1 MATGHRFL
9 GGFLGRSIEIQDYV
23 LQKVR
28 HWCAQIRVLAAV
40 SVSQPQASFIA
51 LTRSLQS
58 EWMFLMRVIPNCSP
72 ILAEL
77 EHCLYSC
84 FLPAL
89 LILELKY
96 LLLKGS
102 YLLCRSIWVDLVFLI
117 R

>member
-1 MATGHRFL
+1 MVAVPSLSLANEAFGELGVRVATGHRFL

-28 HWCAQIRVLAAV
+28 HWCAHIRVLAAV

-58 EWMFLMRVIPNCSP
+58 EWMFLTRVIPNCSP

-77 EHCLYSC
+77 EHCLFSC

-89 LILELKY
+89 F
-96 LLLKGS
+96 GS
-102 YLLCRSIWVDLVFLI
+102 
-117 R
+117 